1 MAVVQDPSIQRKRL
15 RTELRRARES
25 AGMRQGDVAKAMDW
39 SPSKLIRI
47 EGGQVSISTNDLR
60 ALLDHYKIKDSR
72 RTTSLLELAK
82 TSRGTS
88 FYDQYNSV
96 LKPGFREYLA
106 YEGLASVLRQYD
118 PVLIPGALQTE
129 EYGRTVLE
137 YSAGLDEDDIE
148 SAWAVRQHRQE
159 AIHEREDPPELVF
172 ILDEAVLRR
181 RVGRSNRTMVRQLE
195 RIKDYGAEP
204 NITTRVLPFAAG
216 AHPGMSGNFILLEF
230 DEADLDDL
238 VHLESVDDI
247 TIRDD
252 AEQIAR
258 YLDRFEKLEAL
269 SLSPE
274 DSVVF
279 LDKLIAEMGSEGGGP
294 SRPDQTRP
302 TAD

>member
-15 RTELRRARES
+15 RTELRKAREA

-60 ALLDHYKIKDSR
+60 ALLSHYEIKDSR

-88 FYDQYNSV
+88 FYDRFGSV

-106 YEGLASVLRQYD
+106 YEGAASVIRQYD
-118 PVLIPGALQTE
+118 PVLLPGLLQTE
-129 EYGRTVLE
+129 EVGRTILD
-137 YSAGLDEDDIE
+137 AFGLNADDVE
-148 SAWAVRQHRQE
+148 SAWTVRQHRQE
-159 AIHEREDPPELVF
+159 VIHDREDPPEMSFV
-172 ILDEAVLRR
+172 LDEAALRR
-181 RVGRSNRTMVRQLE
+181 QIGRDHRTMIRQLQQLNE
-195 RIKDYGAEP
+195 YGALS
-204 NITTRVLPFAAG
+204 NISMRVLPFSAG
-216 AHPGMSGNFILLEF
+216 AHPGMAGNFIMLEF

-247 TIRDD
+247 FIRDD
-252 AEQIAR
+252 GELIGR
-258 YLDRFEKLEAL
+258 YLDRFERLEAL

-279 LDKLIAEMGSEGGGP
+279 IDKLIAEMGSEGGGP
-294 SRPDQTRP
+294 SRPEPARP